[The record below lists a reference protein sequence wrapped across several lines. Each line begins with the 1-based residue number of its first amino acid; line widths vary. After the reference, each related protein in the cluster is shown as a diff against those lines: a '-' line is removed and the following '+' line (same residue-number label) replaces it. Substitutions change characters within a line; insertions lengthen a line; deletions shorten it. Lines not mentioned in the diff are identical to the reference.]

1 MKYLL
6 DTQILLWAADDSR
19 WLSAKA
25 RKLLNNNDNEL
36 IFSAASVWEISI
48 KNNLGRADFAV
59 DPERFRRALIENL
72 YLELPITSQ
81 HAAATALLPQLHR
94 DPFDRLLIAQAM
106 TEGIALLTA
115 DAEVA
120 RYPGAIH
127 KV

>member
-6 DTQILLWAADDSR
+6 DTQILLWAADDSKR
-19 WLSAKA
+19 LSAKV
-25 RKLLNNNDNEL
+25 RKVLTDNDNEL
-36 IFSAASVWEISI
+36 VFSAASVWEISI
-48 KNNLGRADFAV
+48 KNSLGRADFAI

-72 YLELPITSQ
+72 YLELPITGE
-81 HAAATALLPQLHR
+81 HAAATTFLPQLHR

-120 RYPGAIH
+120 RYPGSIY

>member
-1 MKYLL
+1 MRFLL
-6 DTQILLWAADDSR
+6 DTQILLWAADDSKR
-19 WLSAKA
+19 LSAKA
-25 RKLLNNNDNEL
+25 RKVLTDNDNEL
-36 IFSAASVWEISI
+36 VFSAASVWEISI
-48 KNNLGRADFAV
+48 KNSLGRADFAI

-72 YLELPITSQ
+72 YLELPITGE

-120 RYPGAIH
+120 RYPGSIY

>member
-6 DTQILLWAADDSR
+6 DTQILLWAADDSK

-25 RKLLNNNDNEL
+25 RKVLTSSDSELL
-36 IFSAASVWEISI
+36 FSAASVWEVSI
-48 KNNLGRADFAV
+48 KNSLGRPDFAL
-59 DPERFRRALIENL
+59 DPERFRRALVENL
-72 YLELPITSQ
+72 YVELPVTGE
-81 HAAATALLPQLHR
+81 HAAATTLLPQLHR